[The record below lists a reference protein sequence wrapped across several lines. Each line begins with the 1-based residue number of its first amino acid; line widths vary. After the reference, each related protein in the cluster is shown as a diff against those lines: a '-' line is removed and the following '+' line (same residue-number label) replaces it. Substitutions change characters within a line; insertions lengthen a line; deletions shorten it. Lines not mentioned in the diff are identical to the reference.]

1 MKKNPAIKEDNKARQ
16 FASVQKV
23 VINNT
28 SSGTSLWVPE
38 DIAETDELS
47 VTENGVYCAYDDN
60 VFGYSQVVVNV
71 SESLNDRSEKDKAI
85 GKITGTNPD
94 TGDTESYGVD
104 EDGNLTKEVLPSGL
118 PQAIHI
124 VIAPTKKKYDSG
136 ETLDFS
142 GIHVYL
148 LDGEGHQWTSDEYPT
163 GEIPFDE
170 LLFPV
175 TIAEGGEVSK
185 YWKASL
191 DGKSITFSSEGG
203 SEEYDAQNGYVYETT
218 IQITGEMYLVRVD
231 GGYPKVIFKDNTAS
245 LYAKQKTTYMGFDW
259 GTAEITITS
268 ANASADIASGN
279 ITYYYA
285 TIASGSS
292 TFVMSEALF
301 PPYSNEGFPSWQEPL
316 TSQAAELL
324 FHGNITRADS
334 SKDIPVQ
341 WIRLDGKTLEDTYSI
356 TVRGESQSG
365 NESGGSSSGGEHSG
379 GDF

>member
-16 FASVQKV
+16 FASVQRV

-38 DIAETDELS
+38 ETSETDELT

-60 VFGYSQVVVNV
+60 VFGYSKIIVNI

-85 GKITGTNPD
+85 SKITGTNPD

-104 EDGNLTKEVLPSGL
+104 ENGNLTRDVIPSGL
-118 PQAIHI
+118 PQAIHL
-124 VIAPTKKKYDSG
+124 VIEPRKKVYDPG

-170 LLFPV
+170 LIFPETV
-175 TIAEGGEVSK
+175 ANSESASNPTASMEGLDSFPFSYAKPTYTWSDYDDDGGTYEYYGYNEDTGEWIYAFGEVYTAFQAEDNQYASFMVASK
-185 YWKASL
+185 SPIQNVESRKQGTKTI
-191 DGKSITFSSEGG
+191 DGKTVYYSVFGSLNRYIGISPIVRIQWDAYSSAYAWAMIYGTIIGG
-203 SEEYDAQNGYVYETT
+203 GQ
-218 IQITGEMYLVRVD
+218 
-231 GGYPKVIFKDNTAS
+231 
-245 LYAKQKTTYMGFDW
+245 
-259 GTAEITITS
+259 
-268 ANASADIASGN
+268 
-279 ITYYYA
+279 
-285 TIASGSS
+285 
-292 TFVMSEALF
+292 
-301 PPYSNEGFPSWQEPL
+301 QEV
-316 TSQAAELL
+316 S
-324 FHGNITRADS
+324 
-334 SKDIPVQ
+334 VQ
-341 WIRLDGKTLEDTYSI
+341 WVRAEDGRTLEDTYMI
-356 TVRGESQSG
+356 TINVESQSE